1 MTKPNLT
8 GDRRRDVALF
18 RLAVL
23 GDLIH
28 QDLPRGELKA
38 ALEAKAKCGWHGP
51 SGRYMRV
58 AAKTIQSWLT
68 LYRRGGFDALYPK
81 QRKDRGVPRSIP
93 PEIATLIVDL
103 KRERPG
109 RSAAQIT
116 DMLVDVGRV
125 TRADFSASSVQRLLA
140 AEGLSG
146 PKMEIEVPARHRFRA
161 SCVNELWQVDAVHG
175 PKLFDPATGRRT
187 TVKIFGLIDDRSRLV
202 THLRGFFRERQ
213 EDFLRTLFE
222 AIRVR
227 GIPRT
232 LLLDNHGSFTGSD
245 VKVVCAQLGI
255 RLVYARP
262 YDGASKGKI
271 ERFWRH
277 LRARV
282 LSELDLS
289 IVEELDD
296 LNLRL
301 MAWVNSTYN
310 RRAHA
315 GIEGRTPLSVFE
327 EEVDS
332 VRFQS
337 DFDALSEKFIAHA
350 QRSVRRDA
358 TCSFGGR
365 VLEVPQHFRGSTI
378 TLHYAVMR
386 PDVVWIEDGETR
398 VTLRDVDE
406 VANSKR
412 VRIRSKPTRSSS
424 QAQPSTGING
434 VEALIRR
441 TLKAAS
447 AAPIETS
454 TAKETSETDE
464 NGGFACNPF

>member
-1 MTKPNLT
+1 MTKLKLT

-28 QDLPRGELKA
+28 QDLPRGELKE

-51 SGRYMRV
+51 AGDYLRV
-58 AAKTIQSWLT
+58 APKTIQSWLT

-81 QRKDRGVPRSIP
+81 RRGDRGVPRSIP

-116 DMLVDVGRV
+116 DMLVDTGRV
-125 TRADFSASSVQRLLA
+125 TRTDFSASSVQRLLA

-161 SCVNELWQVDAVHG
+161 SSVNELWQVDAVHG

-202 THLRGFFRERQ
+202 THLRGSFRERQ
-213 EDFLRTLFE
+213 EDFLRTLFG

-310 RRAHA
+310 RRAHS
-315 GIEGRTPLSVFE
+315 GIDGRTPLSVFE
-327 EEVDS
+327 EEADS
-332 VRFQS
+332 VRFES
-337 DFDALSEKFIAHA
+337 DFDALSERFIAHA
-350 QRSVRRDA
+350 ERTVRRDA

-365 VLEVPQHFRGSTI
+365 VLEVPQHLRGCKVA
-378 TLHYAVMR
+378 LHYAVMR
-386 PDVVWIEDGETR
+386 PDVIWIEDGETR
-398 VTLRDVDE
+398 VVLRDVDE
-406 VANSKR
+406 VANSRR
-412 VRIRSKPTRSSS
+412 VRVRSKTTQLKPQER
-424 QAQPSTGING
+424 PSTGING
-434 VEALIRR
+434 VEAMIER
-441 TLKAAS
+441 TLKVVRAA
-447 AAPIETS
+447 AIES
-454 TAKETSETDE
+454 DVRDEANDTDE
-464 NGGFACNPF
+464 NGGLVCNPF

>member
-1 MTKPNLT
+1 MTKANPT
-8 GDRRRDVALF
+8 GDRRRDAALF

-28 QDLPRGELKA
+28 QELARGELKQT
-38 ALEAKAKCGWHGP
+38 LEAKAKRAWQRP
-51 SGRYMRV
+51 DGRYVRL
-58 AAKTIQSWLT
+58 APKTIQGWLT
-68 LYRRGGFDALYPK
+68 LYRRGGFEALYPK
-81 QRKDRGVPRSIP
+81 ERKDLGVPRSIP
-93 PEIATLIVDL
+93 PEIAALLVSL

-109 RSAAQIT
+109 RSSAQIIE
-116 DMLVDVGRV
+116 MLVNAGQIEHG
-125 TRADFSASSVQRLLA
+125 DFSTSSVQRLLA
-140 AEGLSG
+140 ASGLSG
-146 PKMEIEVPARHRFRA
+146 PKMELEVPARHRFRA

-175 PKLFDPATGRRT
+175 PKLFDPASGRAT

-202 THLRGFFRERQ
+202 THLRGSFRERQ

-282 LSELDLS
+282 LSELDLN
-289 IVEELDD
+289 VVTDLDD

-310 RRAHA
+310 HRAHA
-315 GIEGRTPLSVFE
+315 GIDGRTPLSVFE
-327 EEVDS
+327 EEAHS
-332 VRFQS
+332 LRFES
-337 DFDALSEKFIAHA
+337 DFDALSEKFVAHTE
-350 QRSVRRDA
+350 RRVRRDA
-358 TCSFGGR
+358 TCEFKGR
-365 VLEVPQHFRGSTI
+365 VLEVPQHLRGAKV

-386 PDVVWIEDGETR
+386 PEIIWIEDGPAR
-398 VTLRDVDE
+398 IALQDVDE
-406 VANSKR
+406 VANSR
-412 VRIRSKPTRSSS
+412 RPRIRSKGTPPP
-424 QAQPSTGING
+424 QQESTGING
-434 VEALIRR
+434 VEGMLDRALRPSS
-441 TLKAAS
+441 TTPP
-447 AAPIETS
+447 APRETG
-454 TAKETSETDE
+454 EGDE
-464 NGGFACNPF
+464 NGGAVCNQS

>member
-1 MTKPNLT
+1 MTKLNPT
-8 GDRRRDVALF
+8 GDRRRDVALL

-28 QDLPRGELKA
+28 QDLPRGDLKK
-38 ALEAKAKCGWHGP
+38 ALADKAKRHWEQP
-51 SGRYMRV
+51 DGRYIRI

-81 QRKDRGVPRSIP
+81 ERKDRGVPRSIA
-93 PEIATLIVDL
+93 PEVATLILDL

-109 RSAAQIT
+109 RSSAQII
-116 DMLVDVGRV
+116 DMLVDTGRIK
-125 TRADFSASSVQRLLA
+125 RSDFSASSVQRFLA

-146 PKMEIEVPARHRFRA
+146 PKMELEVPARHRFRA
-161 SCVNELWQVDAVHG
+161 SSVNELWQVDAVHG
-175 PKLFDPATGRRT
+175 PKLFDPASGRNT

-202 THLRGFFRERQ
+202 THLRGFHRERQ

-227 GIPRT
+227 GIPRA
-232 LLLDNHGSFTGSD
+232 LLLDNHGSFTGAD

-277 LRARV
+277 LRSRV
-282 LSELDLS
+282 LSELDLD
-289 IVEELDD
+289 VVNDLDA

-301 MAWVNSTYN
+301 MTWVNGTYN
-310 RRAHA
+310 CRAHA

-327 EEVDS
+327 EEAHS
-332 VRFQS
+332 VRFES
-337 DFDALSEKFIAHA
+337 DFEALSEKFIVHA
-350 QRSVRRDA
+350 ERIVRRDA

-365 VLEVPQHFRGSTI
+365 VLEVPQHLRGSKV
-378 TLHYAVMR
+378 TLHYAVLR
-386 PDVVWIEDGETR
+386 PEIIWIEDGGTR
-398 VTLRDVDE
+398 VVLRDVDV

-412 VRIRSKPTRSSS
+412 VRVRPKVKPPMP
-424 QAQPSTGING
+424 QASAATGING
-434 VEALIRR
+434 VESMIGRALN
-441 TLKAAS
+441 AS
-447 AAPIETS
+447 RDAGL
-454 TAKETSETDE
+454 TASIDDETDAE
-464 NGGFACNPF
+464 GGLVCNPS